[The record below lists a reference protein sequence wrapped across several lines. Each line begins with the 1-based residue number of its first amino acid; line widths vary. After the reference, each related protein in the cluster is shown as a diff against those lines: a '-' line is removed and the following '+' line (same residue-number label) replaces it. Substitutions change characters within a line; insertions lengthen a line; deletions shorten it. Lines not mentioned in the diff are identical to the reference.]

1 MSPGSFE
8 ALSDLD
14 GKRRVKFGVPGS
26 TRGRS
31 QPWEDFFE
39 GSSTIFIIGVVEEGD
54 VMDAPVPHESADDG
68 GEFAVTTI
76 PLTLVVAR
84 NVVGFWGDVL
94 GKSRSSLPF
103 EMRQCEL
110 WNHRIPRKS
119 NEEGEA
125 ESFSGVRHRV

>member
-14 GKRRVKFGVPGS
+14 GKRRVEFGVPGS
-26 TRGRS
+26 ARGRS

-68 GEFAVTTI
+68 GEFAVTSI
-76 PLTLVVAR
+76 PLRVVVAR
-84 NVVGFWGDVL
+84 NVVGFWGRVGQVEIFFAFGDEAVRAV
-94 GKSRSSLPF
+94 KPSDT
-103 EMRQCEL
+103 
-110 WNHRIPRKS
+110 
-119 NEEGEA
+119 EEVKRGR
-125 ESFSGVRHRV
+125 GG